1 MTPST
6 NNLTLDSNAK
16 LENFQRND
24 PWGIG
29 MTITA
34 MAVVFLGL
42 IILYLVFKQIGNAAI
57 KASKRNA
64 QKAAGT
70 GAAVSA
76 NIGQESGEIFAA
88 IATAL
93 YEQVLELGGEIDY
106 GEVVGIKVN
115 DNSKTVLTA
124 DKEYECERVIIATG
138 AANRNLGVDGEED
151 LVGLGVS
158 YCATC
163 DGAFFREKKV
173 AVVGGGNTALEDAE
187 FLSGLCE
194 TVYIIHRR
202 DEFRGDQS
210 TVEKLKQKSNV
221 EFILNSTVTAFKK
234 GEDGRLNGV
243 ELQNKIS
250 GEISGLAVDGLF
262 VAVGQ
267 IPNTGFLKGLVEL
280 DAAGYVISGEDCKTN
295 IDGIYAAGDC
305 RTKPLRQL
313 ATAAADGAVATM

>member
-1 MTPST
+1 M
-6 NNLTLDSNAK
+6 LTDHQTYETRTVVL
-16 LENFQRND
+16 
-24 PWGIG
+24 
-29 MTITA
+29 A
-34 MAVVFLGL
+34 M
-42 IILYLVFKQIGNAAI
+42 
-57 KASKRNA
+57 
-64 QKAAGT
+64 
-70 GAAVSA
+70 GAAH
-76 NIGQESGEIFAA
+76 
-88 IATAL
+88 
-93 YEQVLELGGEIDY
+93 
-106 GEVVGIKVN
+106 
-115 DNSKTVLTA
+115 
-124 DKEYECERVIIATG
+124 RM
-138 AANRNLGVDGEED
+138 LGVPGEQE
-151 LVGLGVS
+151 LSGMGVS

-280 DAAGYVISGEDCKTN
+280 DAAGYVISDEDCKTN

>member
-1 MTPST
+1 M
-6 NNLTLDSNAK
+6 
-16 LENFQRND
+16 
-24 PWGIG
+24 
-29 MTITA
+29 
-34 MAVVFLGL
+34 
-42 IILYLVFKQIGNAAI
+42 
-57 KASKRNA
+57 
-64 QKAAGT
+64 
-70 GAAVSA
+70 
-76 NIGQESGEIFAA
+76 
-88 IATAL
+88 
-93 YEQVLELGGEIDY
+93 
-106 GEVVGIKVN
+106 
-115 DNSKTVLTA
+115 
-124 DKEYECERVIIATG
+124 
-138 AANRNLGVDGEED
+138 
-151 LVGLGVS
+151 S

>member
-1 MTPST
+1 M
-6 NNLTLDSNAK
+6 
-16 LENFQRND
+16 
-24 PWGIG
+24 
-29 MTITA
+29 
-34 MAVVFLGL
+34 
-42 IILYLVFKQIGNAAI
+42 
-57 KASKRNA
+57 
-64 QKAAGT
+64 
-70 GAAVSA
+70 
-76 NIGQESGEIFAA
+76 
-88 IATAL
+88 
-93 YEQVLELGGEIDY
+93 
-106 GEVVGIKVN
+106 
-115 DNSKTVLTA
+115 
-124 DKEYECERVIIATG
+124 
-138 AANRNLGVDGEED
+138 
-151 LVGLGVS
+151 S

-267 IPNTGFLKGLVEL
+267 IPNTGF
-280 DAAGYVISGEDCKTN
+280 
-295 IDGIYAAGDC
+295 
-305 RTKPLRQL
+305 
-313 ATAAADGAVATM
+313 

>member
-1 MTPST
+1 MYDAVIIGAGT
-6 NNLTLDSNAK
+6 A
-16 LENFQRND
+16 
-24 PWGIG
+24 G
-29 MTITA
+29 MTAGIYLA
-34 MAVVFLGL
+34 RQGKRA
-42 IILYLVFKQIGNAAI
+42 IILEGNTYGGQIVNSLGVENYPGI
-57 KASKRNA
+57 K
-64 QKAAGT
+64 
-70 GAAVSA
+70 
-76 NIGQESGEIFAA
+76 NISGFDF
-88 IATAL
+88 ATAL

-202 DEFRGDQS
+202 DEFRGDLS

>member
-1 MTPST
+1 M
-6 NNLTLDSNAK
+6 
-16 LENFQRND
+16 
-24 PWGIG
+24 
-29 MTITA
+29 
-34 MAVVFLGL
+34 
-42 IILYLVFKQIGNAAI
+42 
-57 KASKRNA
+57 
-64 QKAAGT
+64 
-70 GAAVSA
+70 VSA
-76 NIGQESGEIFAA
+76 C
-88 IATAL
+88 L
-93 YEQVLELGGEIDY
+93 
-106 GEVVGIKVN
+106 
-115 DNSKTVLTA
+115 
-124 DKEYECERVIIATG
+124 
-138 AANRNLGVDGEED
+138 
-151 LVGLGVS
+151 

-187 FLSGLCE
+187 SYRICE
-194 TVYIIHRR
+194 LYIIHRR

-295 IDGIYAAGDC
+295 IDGIYASRRLQNKTAQTAGNSRRRRRSGYNVENFC
-305 RTKPLRQL
+305 FNRIFYR
-313 ATAAADGAVATM
+313 

>member
-1 MTPST
+1 M
-6 NNLTLDSNAK
+6 
-16 LENFQRND
+16 
-24 PWGIG
+24 
-29 MTITA
+29 
-34 MAVVFLGL
+34 
-42 IILYLVFKQIGNAAI
+42 
-57 KASKRNA
+57 
-64 QKAAGT
+64 
-70 GAAVSA
+70 
-76 NIGQESGEIFAA
+76 
-88 IATAL
+88 
-93 YEQVLELGGEIDY
+93 
-106 GEVVGIKVN
+106 
-115 DNSKTVLTA
+115 LTA